1 LQRRIARWHDA
12 RVVVAAARMTVAP
25 SSRPLEGLRVL
36 ELGQLLAGPFA
47 GVLLAWFGADVIKVE
62 PPDGGDPLRTWR
74 QMHHGTALWW
84 YSLARNKRCVT
95 ADLRQPDGRALV
107 KRLVEHCDVVI
118 ENFRPGRME
127 EWGLG
132 FDELKAINPRVVMA
146 RVSGY
151 GQTGPYAPKPG
162 YASVAEGYGGL
173 RYVTG
178 FPDRPPARA
187 NLSLGDSIAG
197 LHAALGILTAVYNR
211 DVKGSGQGQVIDVA
225 IYEGILNL
233 MESVVPEYATYGIVR
248 ERHGSKV
255 TGIVP
260 SNSYACADGKYIII
274 GGNGDSIFRRL
285 MIAAGRPDLAEDPR
299 VARNDGRVR
308 HEAEIDAAISA
319 WTTAHPFDVVLAA
332 LEAAGVPAGPIYSV
346 ADQMQDPHF
355 KARGLF
361 EDVTL
366 PDGEQVTVTTFA
378 PHLSETPGETRWP
391 GPPLGTHN
399 DEVYGGLLGLSDDER
414 ASLRARGII

>member
-1 LQRRIARWHDA
+1 M
-12 RVVVAAARMTVAP
+12 VATSA
-25 SSRPLEGLRVL
+25 SRPLEGLRVL

-84 YSLARNKRCVT
+84 YSLARNKRCIT
-95 ADLRQPDGRALV
+95 ANLREPEGRDLVR
-107 KRLVEHCDVVI
+107 RLVTHCDVVI

-132 FDELKAINPRVVMA
+132 FDDLKAINPRVLMA
-146 RVSGY
+146 RISGY

-173 RYVTG
+173 RYLTG

-197 LHAALGILTAVYNR
+197 LHAALGILTAIYHR
-211 DVKGSGQGQVIDVA
+211 DVRGGKGQVIDVA
-225 IYEGILNL
+225 IFEGILNL
-233 MESVVPEYATYGIVR
+233 MESVVPEFATYGHVR

-260 SNSYACADGKYIII
+260 SNSYQCADDKFIII
-274 GGNGDSIFRRL
+274 GGNGDSIFKRL

-299 VARNDGRVR
+299 VARNDGRVK
-308 HEAEIDAAISA
+308 HEHEIDEAITA
-319 WTTAHPFDVVLAA
+319 WTRAHPFDEVLEA
-332 LEAAGVPAGPIYSV
+332 LEKAGVPAGPIYSV
-346 ADQMQDPHF
+346 ADQMKDPHF
-355 KARGLF
+355 RARGLF

-366 PDGEQVTVTTFA
+366 PDGEKVTVTTFA
-378 PHLSETPGETRWP
+378 PQLSATPGGTEWA
-391 GPPLGTHN
+391 GPPLGAHN

>member
-1 LQRRIARWHDA
+1 MSTTPLIR
-12 RVVVAAARMTVAP
+12 
-25 SSRPLEGLRVL
+25 SRPLEGLRVL

-95 ADLRQPDGRALV
+95 ANLREPEGRDLV
-107 KRLVEHCDVVI
+107 KRLVAHCDVVI

-132 FDELKAINPRVVMA
+132 FEDLKAINPRVLMA

-197 LHAALGILTAVYNR
+197 LHAALGILTAIYHR
-211 DVKGSGQGQVIDVA
+211 DVRGGDGQVIDVA
-225 IYEGILNL
+225 IVEGILNL
-233 MESVVPEYATYGIVR
+233 MESVVPEYATYGHVR

-260 SNSYACADGKYIII
+260 SNSYECADGKFIII
-274 GGNGDSIFRRL
+274 GGNGDSIFKRL
-285 MIAAGRPDLAEDPR
+285 MVAAGRPDLADDPR

-308 HEAEIDAAISA
+308 HEQEIDAAISA
-319 WTTAHPFDVVLAA
+319 WTRAHPFDVVLAA
-332 LEAAGVPAGPIYSV
+332 LEHAGVPAGPIYSV

-355 KARGLF
+355 HARGLF

-366 PDGEQVTVTTFA
+366 PDGEKVTVTTFA
-378 PHLSETPGETRWP
+378 PQLSDTPGGTEWA
-391 GPPLGTHN
+391 GPPLGAHN
-399 DEVYGGLLGLSDDER
+399 NEVYGGLLSLSEAEI
-414 ASLRARGII
+414 ASLRERGIV

>member
-1 LQRRIARWHDA
+1 MSTTSLIR
-12 RVVVAAARMTVAP
+12 
-25 SSRPLEGLRVL
+25 SRPLEGLRVL

-95 ADLRQPDGRALV
+95 ANLREPEGRDLV
-107 KRLVEHCDVVI
+107 KRLVAHCDVVI

-132 FDELKAINPRVVMA
+132 FEDLKAINPRVLMA

-197 LHAALGILTAVYNR
+197 LHAALGILTAIYHR
-211 DVKGSGQGQVIDVA
+211 DVRGGDGQVIDVA
-225 IYEGILNL
+225 IVEGILNL
-233 MESVVPEYATYGIVR
+233 MESVVPEYATYGHVR

-260 SNSYACADGKYIII
+260 SNSYECADGKFIII
-274 GGNGDSIFRRL
+274 GGNGDSIFKRL
-285 MIAAGRPDLAEDPR
+285 MVAAGRPDLADDPR

-308 HEAEIDAAISA
+308 HEQEIDAAISA
-319 WTTAHPFDVVLAA
+319 WTRAHPFDVVLAA
-332 LEAAGVPAGPIYSV
+332 LERAGVPAGPIYSV

-355 KARGLF
+355 HARGLF

-366 PDGEQVTVTTFA
+366 PDGEKVTVTTFA
-378 PHLSETPGETRWP
+378 PQLSDTPGGTEWA
-391 GPPLGTHN
+391 GPPLGAHN
-399 DEVYGGLLGLSDDER
+399 DEVYGGLLSLSEAEI
-414 ASLRARGII
+414 ASLRERGIV

>member
-1 LQRRIARWHDA
+1 MSTTPLIR
-12 RVVVAAARMTVAP
+12 
-25 SSRPLEGLRVL
+25 SRPLEGLRVL

-95 ADLRQPDGRALV
+95 ANLREPEGRDLV
-107 KRLVEHCDVVI
+107 KRLVAHCDVVI

-132 FDELKAINPRVVMA
+132 FEDLKAINPRVLMA

-197 LHAALGILTAVYNR
+197 LHAALGILTAIYHR
-211 DVKGSGQGQVIDVA
+211 DVRGGDGQVIDVA
-225 IYEGILNL
+225 IVEGILNL
-233 MESVVPEYATYGIVR
+233 MESVVPEYATYGHVR

-260 SNSYACADGKYIII
+260 SNSYECADGKFIII
-274 GGNGDSIFRRL
+274 GGNGDSIFKRL
-285 MIAAGRPDLAEDPR
+285 MVAAGRPDLADDPR

-308 HEAEIDAAISA
+308 HEQEIDAAISA
-319 WTTAHPFDVVLAA
+319 WTRAHPFDVVLAA
-332 LEAAGVPAGPIYSV
+332 LEHAGVPAGPIYSV

-355 KARGLF
+355 HARGLF

-366 PDGEQVTVTTFA
+366 PDGEKVTVTTFA
-378 PHLSETPGETRWP
+378 PQLSDTPGGTEWA
-391 GPPLGTHN
+391 GPPLGAHN
-399 DEVYGGLLGLSDDER
+399 NEVYGGLLSLSEAQI
-414 ASLRARGII
+414 ASLRERGIV

>member
-1 LQRRIARWHDA
+1 MPD
-12 RVVVAAARMTVAP
+12 AP
-25 SSRPLEGLRVL
+25 SARPLEGLRVL

-62 PPDGGDPLRTWR
+62 PPEGGDPLRTWR

-95 ADLRQPDGRALV
+95 ANLREPEGRALV
-107 KRLVEHCDVVI
+107 KRLVAHCDVVI

-132 FDELKAINPRVVMA
+132 FEELKAVNPRVLMA

-197 LHAALGILTAVYNR
+197 LHAALGILTAVYHR
-211 DVKGSGQGQVIDVA
+211 DVRGGQGQVIDVA
-225 IYEGILNL
+225 IFEGILNL

-260 SNSYACADGKYIII
+260 SNSYACADGKFIII
-274 GGNGDSIFRRL
+274 GGNGDSIFKRL
-285 MIAAGRPDLAEDPR
+285 MIAAGRRDLAEDPR
-299 VARNDGRVR
+299 LARNDGRVR
-308 HEAEIDAAISA
+308 HEQEIDGAITA
-319 WTTAHPFDVVLAA
+319 WTSAHPFAVVLAA
-332 LEAAGVPAGPIYSV
+332 LEEAGVPAGPIYSV
-346 ADQMQDPHF
+346 ADQVQDPHF
-355 KARGLF
+355 QARGLF
-361 EDVTL
+361 EQVTL
-366 PDGEQVTVTTFA
+366 PDGERVTVTTFA
-378 PHLSETPGETRWP
+378 PQLSETPGETRWP
-391 GPPLGTHN
+391 GPPLGAHN
-399 DEVYGGLLGLSDDER
+399 RDVYGGLLGLSDGELDD
-414 ASLRARGII
+414 LKTRGVI

>member
-1 LQRRIARWHDA
+1 VPA
-12 RVVVAAARMTVAP
+12 
-25 SSRPLEGLRVL
+25 SRPLDGVRVL

-62 PPDGGDPLRTWR
+62 PPEGGDPLRTWR
-74 QMHHGTALWW
+74 QMHHGTSLWW

-95 ADLRQPDGRALV
+95 ANLRAAEGRNLV
-107 KRLVEHCDVVI
+107 KRLVAHSDVVI
-118 ENFRPGRME
+118 ENFRPGRLE

-132 FDELKAINPRVVMA
+132 FDDLKAVNPRILMA

-197 LHAALGILTAVYNR
+197 LHAALGILTALYHR
-211 DVKGSGQGQVIDVA
+211 DAGRGGEGQVIDVA
-225 IYEGILNL
+225 IYESILNL
-233 MESVVPEYATYGIVR
+233 MESVVPEYATYGQVR

-260 SNSYACADGKYIII
+260 SNSYPCADGKFIII
-274 GGNGDSIFRRL
+274 GGNGDSIFKRL
-285 MIAAGRPDLAEDPR
+285 MAAAGRRDLADDPR
-299 VARNDGRVR
+299 LARNDGRVR
-308 HEAEIDAAISA
+308 HEGEIDAAITA
-319 WTTAHPFDVVLAA
+319 WTSGLPFDQVLAA
-332 LEAAGVPAGPIYSV
+332 LDAADVPAGPIYSV
-346 ADQMQDPHF
+346 ADQMDDAHF
-355 KARGLF
+355 QARGVF
-361 EDVTL
+361 EAVTL
-366 PDGEQVTVTTFA
+366 PDGDQVTVTSFA
-378 PHLSETPGETRWP
+378 PQLSATPGATNWP
-391 GPPLGTHN
+391 GPPLGAHN
-399 DEVYGGLLGLSDDER
+399 RDVYGGLLGVTDEE
-414 ASLRARGII
+414 LEDLKTRGVI

>member
-1 LQRRIARWHDA
+1 MSTTPLIR
-12 RVVVAAARMTVAP
+12 
-25 SSRPLEGLRVL
+25 SRPLEGLRVL

-95 ADLRQPDGRALV
+95 ANLREPEGRDLV
-107 KRLVEHCDVVI
+107 KRLVAHCDVVI

-132 FDELKAINPRVVMA
+132 FEDLKAINPRVLMA
-146 RVSGY
+146 RISGY

-197 LHAALGILTAVYNR
+197 LHAALGILTAIYHR
-211 DVKGSGQGQVIDVA
+211 DVRGGDGQVIDVA
-225 IYEGILNL
+225 IVEGILNL
-233 MESVVPEYATYGIVR
+233 MESVVPEYATYGHVR

-260 SNSYACADGKYIII
+260 SNSYECADGKFIII
-274 GGNGDSIFRRL
+274 GGNGDSIFKRL
-285 MIAAGRPDLAEDPR
+285 MVAAGRPDLADDPR

-308 HEAEIDAAISA
+308 HEQEIDAAISA
-319 WTTAHPFDVVLAA
+319 WTRAHPFDVVLAA
-332 LEAAGVPAGPIYSV
+332 LEHAGVPAGPIYSV

-355 KARGLF
+355 HARGLF

-366 PDGEQVTVTTFA
+366 PDGEKVTVTTFA
-378 PHLSETPGETRWP
+378 PQLSDTPGGTEWA
-391 GPPLGTHN
+391 GPPLGAHN
-399 DEVYGGLLGLSDDER
+399 NEVYGGLLSLSEAEI
-414 ASLRARGII
+414 ASLRERGIV

>member
-1 LQRRIARWHDA
+1 MPDPS
-12 RVVVAAARMTVAP
+12 VTAAS

-62 PPDGGDPLRTWR
+62 PPEGGDPLRTWR

-95 ADLRQPDGRALV
+95 ANLREPEGRALV
-107 KRLVEHCDVVI
+107 KRLVAHCDVVI

-132 FDELKAINPRVVMA
+132 FEDLKAINSRVLMA

-173 RYVTG
+173 RYLTG

-211 DVKGSGQGQVIDVA
+211 DVRGGEGQVIDVA

-233 MESVVPEYATYGIVR
+233 MESVVPEYATYGHVR

-260 SNSYACADGKYIII
+260 SNSYRCADEKFIII

-285 MIAAGRPDLAEDPR
+285 MVAAGRRDLAEDPR
-299 VARNDGRVR
+299 LARNDGRVR
-308 HEAEIDAAISA
+308 HEQEIDAAITA
-319 WTTAHPFDVVLAA
+319 WTSAHPFDVVLAA
-332 LEAAGVPAGPIYSV
+332 LEEAGVPAGPIYSV
-346 ADQMQDPHF
+346 ADQMKDPHF
-355 KARGLF
+355 HARGLF

-378 PHLSETPGETRWP
+378 PQLSETPGETRWP
-391 GPPLGTHN
+391 GPPLGAHN
-399 DEVYGGLLGLSDDER
+399 QDVYGGLLGISDGELAD
-414 ASLRARGII
+414 LKARGVI

>member
-1 LQRRIARWHDA
+1 
-12 RVVVAAARMTVAP
+12 M
-25 SSRPLEGLRVL
+25 L

-95 ADLRQPDGRALV
+95 ANLREPEGRALV
-107 KRLVEHCDVVI
+107 KRLVAHCDVVI

-132 FDELKAINPRVVMA
+132 FEDLKAINPRVLMA

-197 LHAALGILTAVYNR
+197 LHAALGILTAIYHR
-211 DVKGSGQGQVIDVA
+211 DVRGGDGQVIDVA
-225 IYEGILNL
+225 I
-233 MESVVPEYATYGIVR
+233 
-248 ERHGSKV
+248 SKAFS
-255 TGIVP
+255 T
-260 SNSYACADGKYIII
+260 
-274 GGNGDSIFRRL
+274 
-285 MIAAGRPDLAEDPR
+285 
-299 VARNDGRVR
+299 
-308 HEAEIDAAISA
+308 
-319 WTTAHPFDVVLAA
+319 
-332 LEAAGVPAGPIYSV
+332 
-346 ADQMQDPHF
+346 
-355 KARGLF
+355 
-361 EDVTL
+361 
-366 PDGEQVTVTTFA
+366 
-378 PHLSETPGETRWP
+378 
-391 GPPLGTHN
+391 
-399 DEVYGGLLGLSDDER
+399 
-414 ASLRARGII
+414 

>member
-1 LQRRIARWHDA
+1 
-12 RVVVAAARMTVAP
+12 MSPSP

-62 PPDGGDPLRTWR
+62 PPEGGDPLRTWR

-95 ADLRQPDGRALV
+95 ANLRDPDGRALV
-107 KRLVEHCDVVI
+107 KRLVAHCDVVI

-132 FDELKAINPRVVMA
+132 FEDLKAINPRVLMA

-151 GQTGPYAPKPG
+151 GQTGPVRAQ
-162 YASVAEGYGGL
+162 ARLRLGGRGVRRPAL
-173 RYVTG
+173 LTG

-197 LHAALGILTAVYNR
+197 LHAALGILTAVYHR
-211 DVKGSGQGQVIDVA
+211 DVKRTGEGQVIDVA

-233 MESVVPEYATYGIVR
+233 MESVVPEYTTYGMVR

-260 SNSYACADGKYIII
+260 SNTYACADGKFIII
-274 GGNGDSIFRRL
+274 GGNGDSIFKRL
-285 MIAAGRPDLAEDPR
+285 MVAAGRRDLADDPR
-299 VARNDGRVR
+299 LARNDGRVR
-308 HEAEIDAAISA
+308 YEAEIDEAITA
-319 WTTAHPFDVVLAA
+319 WTSAHPFDVVLAA

-346 ADQMQDPHF
+346 ADQAQDPHF

-366 PDGEQVTVTTFA
+366 PDGERVTVTTFA
-378 PHLSETPGETRWP
+378 PQLSETPGGTEWP
-391 GPPLGTHN
+391 GPPLGAHN
-399 DEVYGGLLGLSDDER
+399 RDVYGGLLGLSDDEL
-414 ASLRARGII
+414 ALLQSRGVI

>member
-1 LQRRIARWHDA
+1 MSTTPLIR
-12 RVVVAAARMTVAP
+12 
-25 SSRPLEGLRVL
+25 SRPLEGLRVL

-95 ADLRQPDGRALV
+95 ANLREPEGRDLV
-107 KRLVEHCDVVI
+107 KRLVAHCDVVI

-132 FDELKAINPRVVMA
+132 FEDLKAINPRVLMA

-197 LHAALGILTAVYNR
+197 LHAALGILTAIYHR
-211 DVKGSGQGQVIDVA
+211 DVRGGDGQVIDVA
-225 IYEGILNL
+225 IVEGILNL
-233 MESVVPEYATYGIVR
+233 MESVVPEYATYGHVR

-260 SNSYACADGKYIII
+260 SNSYECADGKFIII
-274 GGNGDSIFRRL
+274 GGNGDSIFKRL
-285 MIAAGRPDLAEDPR
+285 MVAAGRPDLADDPR

-308 HEAEIDAAISA
+308 HEQEIDAAISA
-319 WTTAHPFDVVLAA
+319 WTRAHPFDVVLAA
-332 LEAAGVPAGPIYSV
+332 LERAGVPAGPIYSV

-355 KARGLF
+355 HARGLF

-366 PDGEQVTVTTFA
+366 PDGEKVTVTTFA
-378 PHLSETPGETRWP
+378 PQLSDTPGGTEWA
-391 GPPLGTHN
+391 GPPLGAHN
-399 DEVYGGLLGLSDDER
+399 NEVYGGLLSLSEAEI
-414 ASLRARGII
+414 ASLRERGIV